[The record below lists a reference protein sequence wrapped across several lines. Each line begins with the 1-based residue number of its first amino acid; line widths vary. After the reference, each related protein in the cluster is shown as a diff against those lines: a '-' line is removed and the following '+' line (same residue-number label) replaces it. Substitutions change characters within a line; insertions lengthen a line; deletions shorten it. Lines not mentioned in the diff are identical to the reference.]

1 MDLYETLELKPNAS
15 EIEIRKAYHRLA
27 KKYHPDKNS
36 EPDANDKFQKINSAY
51 EILINQ
57 DSRREYLQLN
67 TEEKTSFSEILE
79 KIIKDNI
86 NSELL
91 GKYGIN
97 LSKNDFDYVNKNL
110 FNFFQSINVGELLS
124 FFKKGIVPK
133 KNFNNTID
141 CSESESGSFDETCA
155 EYYYNLPI
163 KLQKINKLDIRL
175 ELNIKLSDIA
185 LYSKRKIKIK
195 RNMEDETE
203 NCTFLFYLTSPYIV
217 FYGGGDM
224 DNGDYGN
231 LIIKLN
237 LPNNLLWTQNL
248 ILIQQPMTLYEM
260 IYGLDLHLDLGED
273 KRIHINDWVPSRDGY
288 LIEVLD
294 NQNQIKSNIKLPSH
308 NIAIKLY
315 LDYESTPEKEELL
328 KQYFS

>member
-1 MDLYETLELKPNAS
+1 
-15 EIEIRKAYHRLA
+15 
-27 KKYHPDKNS
+27 
-36 EPDANDKFQKINSAY
+36 
-51 EILINQ
+51 
-57 DSRREYLQLN
+57 
-67 TEEKTSFSEILE
+67 
-79 KIIKDNI
+79 
-86 NSELL
+86 
-91 GKYGIN
+91 
-97 LSKNDFDYVNKNL
+97 
-110 FNFFQSINVGELLS
+110 
-124 FFKKGIVPK
+124 
-133 KNFNNTID
+133 
-141 CSESESGSFDETCA
+141 
-155 EYYYNLPI
+155 
-163 KLQKINKLDIRL
+163 
-175 ELNIKLSDIA
+175 
-185 LYSKRKIKIK
+185 
-195 RNMEDETE
+195 
-203 NCTFLFYLTSPYIV
+203 
-217 FYGGGDM
+217 M

-294 NQNQIKSNIKLPSH
+294 NQNQIKSNIKLSSH